1 MRTPP
6 IREPSPSLPQR
17 AAALGL
23 LLASALGCASGEAPW
38 DVKPGDEAR
47 FRRAD
52 RECRLLTV
60 DAAGNPGPISF
71 DDCMARRGF
80 ERMGPIE
87 RLWKG

>member
-1 MRTPP
+1 MRCPP
-6 IREPSPSLPQR
+6 VREPSPSLPR
-17 AAALGL
+17 RAATLGLVVAAALG
-23 LLASALGCASGEAPW
+23 CARGEAPW
-38 DVKPGDEAR
+38 DVKQGDEAR

-60 DAAGNPGPISF
+60 QADGKAGPISF